1 MLFKLS
7 YTSSIQANNDNLT
20 TTKQTTTYNETVNTY
35 MTGTIV
41 YYALGSDHISHAAV
55 AWHTAPTNATLRKM
69 SPAVLT
75 AGSVQDKVC
84 KDTSLRPRACWHQ
97 RLRARLCAGH
107 SVNVCVRAC
116 VRVSALDA
124 QKRHG
129 AIRCIRVTTTMS
141 GSPPVSKVMMTT
153 PGKTPES
160 HMMGMAATTV
170 CNGMQAWNWLPLRV
184 QLQAVNMIQI

>member
-1 MLFKLS
+1 MVIYIKHPSKQRQLDDN
-7 YTSSIQANNDNLT
+7 QAKNNDN
-20 TTKQTTTYNETVNTY
+20 ETVIMY

-41 YYALGSDHISHAAV
+41 YYGATAPGA

-75 AGSVQDKVC
+75 AGSVQDKVG
-84 KDTSLRPRACWHQ
+84 KDTSLRPRICWHQ

-107 SVNVCVRAC
+107 SVNAC
-116 VRVSALDA
+116 VRVSAPDA
-124 QKRHG
+124 QERHG
-129 AIRCIRVTTTMS
+129 AIRCIRATTTMS

-153 PGKTPES
+153 S

-170 CNGMQAWNWLPLRV
+170 CNGM
-184 QLQAVNMIQI
+184 